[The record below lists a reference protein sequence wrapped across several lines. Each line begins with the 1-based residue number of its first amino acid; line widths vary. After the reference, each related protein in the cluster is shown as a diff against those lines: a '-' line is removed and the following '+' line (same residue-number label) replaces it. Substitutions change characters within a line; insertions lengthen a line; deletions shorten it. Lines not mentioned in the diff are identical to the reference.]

1 MGGTA
6 RIQAERILTLP
17 GLHNDVVGTVERAI
31 RDRVADTLAEI
42 EHLDIRPMFSGFGF
56 YVDGLLVAAAWEKA
70 FRLRH
75 RVHGRWIYEP
85 VDEVLL
91 DDPHLL
97 VPMVLRRVAALSEL
111 PEARPRRPRHGDSRP
126 R

>member
-1 MGGTA
+1 
-6 RIQAERILTLP
+6 LTRRRLD
-17 GLHNDVVGTVERAI
+17 NDNVGTVERAI

-42 EHLDIRPMFSGFGF
+42 EHLDIRPMFSGFGI
-56 YVDGLLVAAAWEKA
+56 YVDGLLVAAAWDQA

-85 VDEVLL
+85 VEESLI
-91 DDPHLL
+91 DDPRLL
-97 VPMVLRRVAALSEL
+97 VPLVLRRFEALSEL
-111 PEARPRRPRHGDSRP
+111 PEARPRRPGRGDSRP